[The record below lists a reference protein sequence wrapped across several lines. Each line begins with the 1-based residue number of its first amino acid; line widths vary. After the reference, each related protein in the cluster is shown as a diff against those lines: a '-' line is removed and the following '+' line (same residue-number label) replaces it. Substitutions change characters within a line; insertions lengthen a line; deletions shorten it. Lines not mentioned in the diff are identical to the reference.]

1 MASCRRSASR
11 ATSLRLRP
19 VRLARRASSRFRSG
33 SKRIVRAEL
42 FMSDN
47 VIQAAPPNKRLK
59 VTGGDRSERSV
70 VPLTGHGLRPTTLR
84 RRASRPQLT
93 REPLGH
99 RHPALEGVYHTDA
112 HEHRPATPTRTSGF
126 RLLPRAVSGG
136 LSPPDCT
143 YG

>member
-19 VRLARRASSRFRSG
+19 VRLARRASSRFRAG

-59 VTGGDRSERSV
+59 VTGGDRAETSL
-70 VPLTGHGLRPTTLR
+70 VPLTGHGLRPTTVR
-84 RRASRPQLT
+84 RRATRPQVHAELVG
-93 REPLGH
+93 PH
-99 RHPALEGVYHTDA
+99 Q
-112 HEHRPATPTRTSGF
+112 
-126 RLLPRAVSGG
+126 
-136 LSPPDCT
+136 
-143 YG
+143 